1 MKTDYE
7 TNDWEYLTWVNA
19 ESIGFCEKLEIYIFK
34 FITIFPVI
42 ITFSLLG
49 ILCVFYYA
57 VSIFSN

>member
-19 ESIGFCEKLEIYIFK
+19 ESIGFFERLEINIFK

-42 ITFSLLG
+42 ITFTLLG
-49 ILCVFYYA
+49 ILCVFYYT
-57 VSIFSN
+57 VSIFFN